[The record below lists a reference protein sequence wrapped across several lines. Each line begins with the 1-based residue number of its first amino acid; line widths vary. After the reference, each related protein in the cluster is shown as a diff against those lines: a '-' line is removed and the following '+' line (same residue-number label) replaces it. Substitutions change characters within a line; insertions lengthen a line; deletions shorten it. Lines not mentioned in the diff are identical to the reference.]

1 MSDFVPT
8 PSQKEAI
15 EARGGALLVSAGAG
29 SGKTK
34 VLTERLMRYILNR
47 DHPQSITDFVVIT
60 FTKASA
66 AELLSR
72 ITAEL
77 SRAEADLSEDPSIP
91 PAFLEHVRC
100 QQVLCHKAQIG
111 TIHHFCT
118 SVLREFGHQLGLVS
132 DFSII
137 TDELAQSMK
146 EEALNRVLD
155 ARYRDMQA
163 YPGFESLVN
172 SVGTGRN
179 DDRLFALVLS
189 LYAKMQCHPR
199 PDRWAEACV
208 TALTKEY
215 PDVGST
221 PWGEEILSFARSEA
235 DYWVHELGRLMA
247 LIAEDEVVSKAYFDG
262 ISQGADAVRELARCL
277 RRGWEAARQCPP
289 VAFGRLSGVKKDH
302 NPALA
307 ELVKSRRDACK
318 KAMDKIAA
326 MFYADSESIS
336 AELQKTAPSMQALL
350 QLTFDFEK
358 QYASSKLADALLD
371 YSDLEHYAAALLT
384 EEDGSPTPLALS
396 VGSRYTEVM
405 VDEYQDVSRVQ
416 EAVFTAVSG
425 GGSRLFMVG
434 DVKQA
439 IYRFRLADPEIFNE
453 KYRSYPLKSAARP
466 GEPGKILLRE
476 NFRSRREVLSA
487 ANAVFSCCMTEQLGD
502 VAYDDAASLI
512 FGAKGYAGSVPLPE
526 VHLLSLPE
534 ADENGFVPDKTVYEA
549 ECTAEKILALMR
561 SGTTV
566 AAPEGER
573 ELRFGDI
580 ALLLRNA
587 NTVGG
592 IYSRVFAERGIPVAG
607 AFNSTLFD
615 TREGSFVFSMLQI
628 MDNPYNEVALLSV
641 LASPAIGFSGDE
653 LAAIR
658 AADKESGFYAA
669 LKLYS
674 AQNPKARQFLAL
686 LDAFRSAAPDL
697 TAEKIIRMILYRTDI
712 LAVCSAMPD
721 SERRLSNLM
730 QMLTLATRFEKN
742 GTHGL
747 HRFVRYLEKQK
758 KKESSL
764 PTREGE
770 GSAVQLMSIHY
781 AKGLEF
787 PVVFLCDTARRFNL
801 QDTLEPV
808 LVHPELGLGPKLVDN
823 KLLVQYPTLARKAIA
838 LRIRRETLSEELRL
852 LYVAFTRARE
862 RLYISAVVDDAEAF
876 LEKQKSFAP
885 LPGERAEPEALASAH
900 TPIEWITIAA
910 LADRSANL
918 SLSCDSPQPL
928 FEPEAPSEQQFTASE
943 AEVLALSRSLSWS
956 YPDPLSSTLP
966 SKVTATELKNLKPSE
981 DPESLLLVS
990 SSSSKRSFRVPD
1002 FTLADKQFT
1011 ATERGIAT
1019 HLALQYIDLSFA
1031 SDPEGVRREV
1041 ARLETQKFLSP
1052 RQASAV
1058 NQSAIVRLFRSDL
1071 GHRILTAEKLHRE
1084 FRFSLLCTGR
1094 ELLNIPSDEK
1104 ILLQGVVDCCLEF
1117 PDGLV
1122 IIDYK
1127 TDFVR
1132 TDEDIS
1138 LKCEHYSSQIRA
1150 YSLALSRIF
1159 RKPVKET
1166 IFYFLSCDRAAV
1178 TSSNNREQN

>member
-1 MSDFVPT
+1 MPDFIPT

-15 EARGGALLVSAGAG
+15 ETRGGALLVSAGAG

-34 VLTERLMRYILNR
+34 VLTERLMRYILDR
-47 DHPQSITDFVVIT
+47 DHPQSITRFVVIT
-60 FTKASA
+60 FTNASA
-66 AELLSR
+66 AELISR
-72 ITAEL
+72 ITEEL
-77 SRAEADLSEDPSIP
+77 SRAEISLMEDPAVP
-91 PAFLEHVRC
+91 RAFLEHVRR
-100 QQVLCHKAQIG
+100 QQALCHKAQIG

-118 SVLREFGHQLGLVS
+118 SILREFGHQIGLVS

-137 TDELAQSMK
+137 TEELAQSMR

-155 ARYRDMQA
+155 ERYENMQA
-163 YPGFESLVN
+163 YPGFENLVN

-179 DDRLFALVLS
+179 DDRLSALVLS
-189 LYAKMQCHPR
+189 LYEKMQCHPR
-199 PDRWAEACV
+199 PDLWAEVCV
-208 TALTKEY
+208 AALTKDY

-221 PWGEEILSFARSEA
+221 PWGREILSSARSEA
-235 DYWVHELGRLMA
+235 DYWVQELDRLMA
-247 LIAEDEVVSKAYFDG
+247 LISADKVVSAAYLDG
-262 ISQGADAVRELARCL
+262 IAQGADGVRELARCL
-277 RRGWEAARQCPP
+277 HRGWEAARKCPP
-289 VAFGRLSGVKKDH
+289 VVFGKLSKVKKDY
-302 NPALA
+302 NPALT
-307 ELVKSRRDACK
+307 ELVKKRRDACK
-318 KAMDKIAA
+318 KAMERITA

-336 AELQKTAPSMQALL
+336 EELRKTAPSMQALL
-350 QLTFDFEK
+350 QLTLDFEK

-371 YSDLEHYAAALLT
+371 YSDLEHFAAALLT
-384 EEDGSPTPLALS
+384 KEDGSPTPLAAAI
-396 VGSRYTEVM
+396 GSRYTEVM

-453 KYRSYPLKSAARP
+453 KYRSYPFKSAAHP
-466 GEPGKILLRE
+466 HEAGKILLRE
-476 NFRSRREVLSA
+476 NFRSRHEVLSA

-502 VAYDDAASLI
+502 VAYNDGNSLI
-512 FGAKGYAGSVPLPE
+512 FGAKGYTGSVPLPE

-534 ADENGFVPDKTVYEA
+534 ADENGFIPEKTIYEA
-549 ECTAEKILALMR
+549 ECIAGKILALIR
-561 SGTTV
+561 SGITV
-566 AAPEGER
+566 TVPEGER
-573 ELRFGDI
+573 QIQFGDI

-592 IYSRVFAERGIPVAG
+592 AYSRVFTERGIPVVG
-607 AFNSTLFD
+607 AINSTLFD
-615 TREGSFVFSMLQI
+615 TREGSFIFSMLQI
-628 MDNPYNEVALLSV
+628 MDNPHNEVALLSV
-641 LASPAIGFSGDE
+641 LASPAVGFSGDE

-658 AADKESGFYAA
+658 VADKESGFYEA

-674 AQNPKARQFLAL
+674 GQNSKAREFLAML
-686 LDAFRSAAPDL
+686 NAFRSAAPDL
-697 TAEKIIRMILYRTDI
+697 TAEKIVRMILYRTDI
-712 LAVCSAMPD
+712 LTICSAMPD

-730 QMLTLATRFEKN
+730 QMVTLATRFEKD

-770 GSAVQLMSIHY
+770 DSAVHIMSIHH

-801 QDTLEPV
+801 QDTLDTV

-838 LRIRRETLSEELRL
+838 LRIKRETLSEELRL

-862 RLYISAVVDDAEAF
+862 RLFISAVTDDAEAF
-876 LEKQKSFAP
+876 LEKQRLIAP
-885 LPGERAEPEALASAH
+885 LPGERAEPEVLASAH

-910 LADRSANL
+910 LADCGTHL
-918 SLSCDSPQPL
+918 SLSCDSFRPVIDA
-928 FEPEAPSEQQFTASE
+928 EACSERQFTAGE
-943 AEVLALSRSLSWS
+943 DEVLTLSCNLSWS
-956 YPDPLSSTLP
+956 YPNPLSQQLP
-966 SKVTATELKNLKPSE
+966 SKVTATELKSLKKEEDSE
-981 DPESLLLVS
+981 ALSLVTAPGT
-990 SSSSKRSFRVPD
+990 KRSFRMPD
-1002 FTLADKQFT
+1002 FTMEDKHIT

-1031 SDPEGVRREV
+1031 STPEGVRQEV
-1041 ARLETQKFLSP
+1041 ARLEAQKFLSP
-1052 RQASAV
+1052 RQVSAV
-1058 NQSAIVRLFRSDL
+1058 NQSSIVSLFHSDL
-1071 GHRILTAEKLHRE
+1071 GLRILRAEKLHRE

-1094 ELLNIPSDEK
+1094 ELFNTPSDEK
-1104 ILLQGVVDCCLEF
+1104 ILLQGVVDCCLEE

-1127 TDFVR
+1127 TDSIR
-1132 TDEDIS
+1132 TDEEMS
-1138 LKCEHYSSQIRA
+1138 RRCALYRSQINA
-1150 YSLALSRIF
+1150 YTLALSRIF
-1159 RKPVKET
+1159 EKPVKET
-1166 IFYFLSCDRAAV
+1166 ILYFLSRNCAITA
-1178 TSSNNREQN
+1178 SSYNRE